1 MLRCLRPPPSR
12 ADSVLPHL
20 PRRIALLELL
30 GFLLIIGVIWA
41 DELLDLPHYLF
52 RAPATPLRI
61 SEAAFESIAV
71 GILGLLVIIVTLR
84 MARRV
89 VYLESFMVICAWCR
103 RVREEG
109 RWTRLEEYLSARRA
123 QTSHGLCPDC
133 ANRLESGDE
142 PHGSTTG

>member
-1 MLRCLRPPPSR
+1 
-12 ADSVLPHL
+12 VLPHL

-30 GFLLIIGVIWA
+30 GFSLIIGVIWA

-52 RAPATPLRI
+52 GAPATPLRI
-61 SEAAFESIAV
+61 AEAAFESIAV
-71 GILGLLVIIVTLR
+71 GILGLMVIMMTLW
-84 MARRV
+84 MARRM
-89 VYLESFMVICAWCR
+89 VYLESFLVICAWCR

-133 ANRLESGDE
+133 ANRLEAE
-142 PHGSTTG
+142 HERPGSTTG